1 MIMATPYIPVK
12 KYESLSDIS
21 NILWSGFSGDPLM
34 GSHTLKEES
43 INQKSNLLAI
53 CFEKYKSLSKDEMRL
68 LNLDFNIKALKNE
81 INSTVKYFEHLNII
95 EGFDSWY
102 MQNRNRYTT
111 QCGVSACRN
120 LFEFIYPFLFVTDY
134 ALLSRLEGRYNRSDY
149 LEHVKKLYTS
159 AFKIPSS
166 NHWNTYQ
173 RGSEKFGY
181 LMNKNL
187 LKYYLILDKITIPLS
202 VLGLIFTFF
211 KHNPFDVNIFSSII
225 GGVIGYLIIY
235 IIRFLFFKVRKVEGM
250 GLGDAKLF
258 LVVGIWLGVES
269 IYLILASSA
278 ITGAIVGSLIIYLY
292 KKDKNFQIPYGC
304 FIVIAS
310 ALYPYLGSVFYN
322 LI

>member
-1 MIMATPYIPVK
+1 VL
-12 KYESLSDIS
+12 SLSLFIIGSIFGSFYNVCIYRLPNDLDVISKRSFCTTCKYKIPFYLNVPIISYILNLGKCKNCKS
-21 NILWSGFSGDPLM
+21 NINISYLVVEIL
-34 GSHTLKEES
+34 T
-43 INQKSNLLAI
+43 AI
-53 CFEKYKSLSKDEMRL
+53 
-68 LNLDFNIKALKNE
+68 
-81 INSTVKYFEHLNII
+81 
-95 EGFDSWY
+95 
-102 MQNRNRYTT
+102 
-111 QCGVSACRN
+111 
-120 LFEFIYPFLFVTDY
+120 LFVYAYSLYGLNVKTLAYIIFYSGLLIIFFTD
-134 ALLSRLEGRYNRSDY
+134 
-149 LEHVKKLYTS
+149 
-159 AFKIPSS
+159 
-166 NHWNTYQ
+166 
-173 RGSEKFGY
+173 
-181 LMNKNL
+181 